1 MRSQTSRGV
10 PEWSGGKELY
20 TGSVVSAIGKVSGS
34 PGIVPGPP
42 EGSRGSTGWGHLS
55 RRAPW
60 AEVGGEPA
68 PSGLVRPPLAPP
80 APRVGNPRWGAHH
93 LPWGALHPPGRR
105 PLGRLHLPGPAPPLG
120 AYIKEGRG
128 EGSRTQ
134 VLAPPSPC
142 YTSSSS
148 RSSLAKPCRSSAA
161 SITTPSCCWII
172 INLSFPLAGSRR
184 RRRHMLRTCVE
195 RGGAVRSALGH
206 R

>member
-1 MRSQTSRGV
+1 MRSRTSRGV
-10 PEWSGGKELY
+10 PEWSGGKENY
-20 TGSVVSAIGKVSGS
+20 IGSVVSAIGKVLGS

-60 AEVGGEPA
+60 AEEGGEPA
-68 PSGLVRPPLAPP
+68 PSGLVRPPWAPL
-80 APRVGNPRWGAHH
+80 RLGLETLGGG
-93 LPWGALHPPGRR
+93 LPTCLGGHSTPLGRR
-105 PLGRLHLPGPAPPLG
+105 PPWEIASPRAGAPLG

-128 EGSRTQ
+128 EGSRSQ

-161 SITTPSCCWII
+161 STTTPSCCWIS
-172 INLSFPLAGSRR
+172 INLSFPLAG
-184 RRRHMLRTCVE
+184 
-195 RGGAVRSALGH
+195 
-206 R
+206 